1 MIDPKGPLPRG
12 TYLRRR
18 ALAVALAAGGVVVL
32 IWSIT
37 ALLDGGADGREVR
50 GTGAE
55 DQPTSAPPS
64 TSALT
69 PPPSSSTTAAPE
81 PPPSPA
87 PPPPP
92 PDPNL
97 PCPDAAVAVTA
108 EVEAPSYRVGR
119 RPALRLVVT
128 NAGAVPCTRDVGRA
142 LRELV
147 VTGADG
153 VTRVWSNNDCARV
166 SGQQPQVLQPG
177 ERLVFEV
184 NWAGRTS
191 APGCP
196 LSRTAVP
203 PGNYLVVPRLG
214 ALVGTGVPLALLP

>member
-37 ALLDGGADGREVR
+37 ALLDGGGDGREVR
-50 GTGAE
+50 GAGAE

-69 PPPSSSTTAAPE
+69 PPPSSTTAAPE

-97 PCPDAAVAVTA
+97 PCPDAAVAVSA
-108 EVEAPSYRVGR
+108 EVEAPSYRVGQ

-147 VTGADG
+147 VTSADG

-166 SGQQPQVLQPG
+166 SGQQPQVVQPG

-196 LSRTAVP
+196 LARTAVP

-214 ALVGTGVPLALLP
+214 AVVGAGAPLALLP